1 MFKLIIIL
9 NQIKMD
15 KFDKVCDKKSE
26 NVCNIFTLD
35 MCSSNLSTYTCGINK
50 MTI

>member
-26 NVCNIFTLD
+26 SVFNILTFLK
-35 MCSSNLSTYTCGINK
+35 LINGHVQ
-50 MTI
+50 